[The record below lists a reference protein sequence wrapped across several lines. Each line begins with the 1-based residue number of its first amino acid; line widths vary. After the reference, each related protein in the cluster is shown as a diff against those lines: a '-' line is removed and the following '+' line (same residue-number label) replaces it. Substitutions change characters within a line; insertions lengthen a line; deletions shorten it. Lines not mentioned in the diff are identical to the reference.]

1 MSRTAW
7 QDRHAVPVH
16 HHLHSNIR
24 PTHHRHFHH
33 KGPRELPVV
42 TGRQPPNK
50 RYELGADGKPTE
62 ELDDAMDDES
72 QDHEDDVMQTDTT
85 AAAAVTTGK
94 QVVKLPSRSRKA

>member
-42 TGRQPPNK
+42 TGRQTPNK
-50 RYELGADGKPTE
+50 RYELGADGLPTKWIARAIRSATTVPAIFNTDRMVGE
-62 ELDDAMDDES
+62 YFKTGYLPAFGGV
-72 QDHEDDVMQTDTT
+72 QD
-85 AAAAVTTGK
+85 
-94 QVVKLPSRSRKA
+94 